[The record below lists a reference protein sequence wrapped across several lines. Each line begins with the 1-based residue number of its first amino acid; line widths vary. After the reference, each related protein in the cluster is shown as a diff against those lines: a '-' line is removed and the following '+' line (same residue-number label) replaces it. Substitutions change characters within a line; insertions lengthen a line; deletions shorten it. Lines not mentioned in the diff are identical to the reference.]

1 MRDLRPL
8 FEPRS
13 VAVVGA
19 SNDAA
24 KWGHWLARNA
34 LKGEHLRPVYLVN
47 RNGGEILG
55 RPAYRSLAELPE
67 APGLVVLAVPAAG
80 FEEAVQ
86 GALDAGA
93 KGLIGIT
100 AGLGETDSVG
110 RARESAAV
118 ERVRAAGA
126 VLLGPN
132 CLGLVD
138 AATGLELS
146 TNEMPAGT
154 VGLVSQSGN
163 LAIELALL
171 AEEAGIGFSRFA
183 SVGNQ
188 ADLDVADLVRNLT
201 EHEPTKLIALYCEDF
216 KDGRAF
222 AAAAHDAVEAGKPV
236 VLLTVGAS
244 EAGARAARSHTG
256 ALVSELTAVEAA
268 SRAAGIHLVA
278 TPKELIDLALA
289 LQAERLPTGR
299 RVAVVS
305 DGGGHSALAA
315 DLAVAHE
322 LELPSPSKKLA
333 DQLERVLPAPAAA
346 ANPLD
351 LVDDQD
357 LASFAPVTK
366 LLLDCGEV
374 DAVLLTGYFGGYR
387 EYSAELAQ
395 REVDVAHELA
405 LAAGE
410 SDRPLIVHTMYGSS
424 PAADVLRQEDVPVYR
439 DVDAAVRV
447 LAQLAERAGRRPR
460 GIPRLPP
467 RETEHTVAEGYWPAR
482 NLLFAAGIEFA
493 EARPAKT
500 PDEALAAADAL
511 GYPVVLKALGPL
523 HKSDKGAVAVGITGP
538 EALERQL
545 SEMATHAS
553 EGYSVERTAP
563 TSQGIE
569 LIAGARRDR
578 RFGPVVL
585 VGLGGLYAEI
595 LRDVTV
601 ALAPVEEDEA
611 ADLLLSLRAA
621 PLLEGARG
629 RPALDVAA
637 AARAVS
643 SLSRV
648 AASRPEIDEIEI
660 NPLLVTPRGALGLD
674 SRIVLAR
681 EPSA

>member
-8 FEPRS
+8 FDPRS

-34 LKGEHLRPVYLVN
+34 LKGEHLRPVFLVN

-55 RPAYRSLAELPE
+55 RRAYHSLAELPE
-67 APGLVVLAVPAAG
+67 APELVVLAVPAAG
-80 FEEAVQ
+80 FEEAVEA
-86 GALDAGA
+86 ALDAGA

-100 AGLGETDSVG
+100 AGLGETDAEG
-110 RARESAAV
+110 RAREDAAV
-118 ERVRAAGA
+118 ARVRAAGA

-132 CLGLVD
+132 CLGVID
-138 AATGLELS
+138 AGTGLELS

-163 LAIELALL
+163 VAIELALL
-171 AEEAGIGFSRFA
+171 AQEAGIGFSRFA

-188 ADLDVADLVRNLT
+188 ADLNVADLSRDFT
-201 EHEPTKLIALYCEDF
+201 AHEPTTLIALYCEDF

-222 AAAAHDAVEAGKPV
+222 ATAAQAAVEAGKAV

-256 ALVSELTAVEAA
+256 ALVSELAAVEAA
-268 SRAAGIHLVA
+268 SRAAGIHLVG
-278 TPKELIDLALA
+278 TPKELIDLAQA
-289 LQAERLPTGR
+289 LVAGRLPGGR

-315 DLAVAHE
+315 DLAVAHK
-322 LELPSPSKKLA
+322 LELPSPSRELA
-333 DQLERVLPAPAAA
+333 NELGRVLPSPAAPA
-346 ANPLD
+346 NPVD

-357 LASFAPVTK
+357 LASFARVTR
-366 LLLDCGEV
+366 LLLGCGEV

-387 EYSAELAQ
+387 EYSPELAE
-395 REVDVAHELA
+395 REVEVAHELA
-405 LAAGE
+405 AAAGE
-410 SDRPLIVHTMYGSS
+410 SERPLIVHTMYGSS
-424 PAADVLRQEDVPVYR
+424 PAAEVLRNEHVPVYR

-447 LAQLAERAGRRPR
+447 LAQLAERSGRRPR
-460 GIPRLPP
+460 GVADLPAA
-467 RETEHTVAEGYWPAR
+467 ETEPSAAEGYWPAR
-482 NLLFAAGIEFA
+482 ELLRAAGIEFV
-493 EARPAKT
+493 EARPAQT
-500 PDEALAAADAL
+500 LEEALTAADEL
-511 GYPVVLKALGPL
+511 GYPVVVKALGQL
-523 HKSDKGAVAVGITGP
+523 HKSDTGAVAVGILGR
-538 EALERQL
+538 EALEQQL
-545 SEMATHAS
+545 SNMATHAS

-563 TSQGIE
+563 TAEGIE
-569 LIAGARRDR
+569 LIVGARRDR

-595 LRDVTV
+595 LRDVAV

-611 ADLLLSLRAA
+611 AELLLSLRAA

-629 RPALDVAA
+629 RPPLDVAA
-637 AARAVS
+637 TARAVS

-674 SRIVLAR
+674 ARVVLSR
-681 EPSA
+681 